1 MEMKNRFQEAIQN
14 VQRQRHLARRSL
26 AMVLVLA
33 MLTAMSVSWRLHQ
46 DGIALAADD
55 TRYYCG
61 KEEHKHTDDC
71 YIEGTEPVCGYE
83 EGEIVEET
91 MDLADDAGDG
101 DSSAADWDEAGS
113 EPESEPATQEEPE
126 VVLHHHTSDC
136 YEEEEVLTCGIESDH
151 VHQDYCYDQET
162 GELLCTEHEH
172 TDDCYTLEEVLVCGQ
187 EEGEPE
193 KTDDGAALYDMDENN
208 AEESDFA
215 GESETVADP
224 EPEKEATKP
233 ETDDEIDTGYTVHH
247 HTDECYGKVLIC
259 GKEEHE
265 HTADCLVNPNAEID
279 AEYDAKTPDR
289 TDADWAED
297 MVLVARSQLGY
308 TESKADVDEDGN
320 GYTMY
325 ADQYYKDKPMVYAD
339 WDSTFVAY
347 CLYHAGVPQDVIPQY
362 ASISALRGEL
372 ARMNSEYYT
381 DDPQDFASILPGD
394 IVMYKNAEGRET
406 IGVVSDAA
414 VDEETDL
421 TTALTVISG
430 DVATGYEPDGE
441 TTIDQVAEV
450 SVALNDV
457 TSFVSVNAAEGYGIS
472 DLMDEDEEAQK
483 VGSNVIDLVDENKE
497 LNKTAFKSFQVAAQ
511 YKSGKTDK
519 DWTNVT
525 NDYVFHEGDS
535 IRVNGTL
542 SLNPDSFK
550 DKDGNTLCDT
560 IVWKSGLTLAKALDD
575 GVLTDPEGKVVGTLK
590 VTENGVA
597 TIHFKDLGAFD
608 LEKPVNFWFTAL
620 ATCSGENLEQKITFP
635 GTGTTVT
642 VKKNTD
648 IHAEKERLTEN
659 IQYEKGN
666 PYLEYRV
673 TVSSENGTEG
683 KVEIKDEIADGKNL
697 YGTYSGFVLKKYTDE
712 TDKTGETITVNPTI
726 TNPASGAPEKAET
739 KFVIDDLD
747 ALKAG
752 QRYELTYRYQLSRDL
767 SKNGKLSGDIG
778 NKVTATDKGNNK
790 QDTDTN
796 SQSFSDRIVKSSN
809 YDSVTRKV
817 TWTITV
823 RNPGKQNLSDYVI
836 TDKITDSAA
845 KIDVSTVK
853 LYGGDK
859 EDACDT
865 VISGGTLKMADGNQ
879 GFTYTFPTINERD
892 EKPYYK
898 IVYQSDAPN
907 GETSIPNTVTIA
919 DKNGGDEDHTTA
931 NGNIQDDGAFFKTTG
946 GNTALQ
952 DAGNGLKKAT
962 WYITALIPREKRFD
976 EVTISDTFQPA
987 KYDNGQTAEHYAL
1000 LGELFDQLNNQD
1012 GQKGAMEVYLDND
1025 NAIYRPQHWGHFND
1039 GITVTYKFQTTS
1051 GEERIESTAV
1061 PTAEQR
1067 ELKVTGFRVTVKSVK
1082 GIRKINIGNSGLGTG
1097 YTTYVDVSNA
1107 PEDVPCTIQNNA
1119 HLDGFKDQP
1128 ATYPYKKEK
1137 APEEKEEIVKQVADD
1152 AGQNYTKD
1160 PSKEY
1165 DYATAQQEGIF
1176 YKISLKPAKGRNEI
1190 TVVDTLPDG
1199 LVYNPD
1205 ATNPS
1210 GYKRSAAQAVFSEK
1224 FPSSGYVQADGT
1236 IDDTLG
1242 SKIYWQ
1248 ADETPVYWWD
1258 DHAGLNG
1265 FDLTAPENFTVTQ
1278 SADGKTLIFTIKNLD
1293 RIPDKVKEKCQTIG
1307 IFYALQLTQDTD
1319 WANKLESSKVYQNT
1333 ANWTGVGETSAKIT
1347 VKCNDTHLDKK
1358 VEQSSNGRLT
1368 YTVDINPNGLTL
1380 NPKSTVI
1387 TLYDTFTVN
1396 KRGTATLDRSS
1407 IKLYDYTEERD
1418 TDDYTLTT
1426 DEKKEDSEVTH
1437 YNMTLTVRD
1446 GKHYKFIYTYIVD
1459 RSQVNSTENVT
1470 AENKARVTAVWQE
1483 ASKETIKSSAG
1494 GGSVGSKDGKL
1505 TLYKVDKNSENKVLQ
1520 GAEFKL
1526 TAYNNQNSSWDT
1538 AQTVTATTDENG
1550 EITFVPKAETNTAS
1564 KVYVSVD
1571 TLYKLVETRAPNGY
1585 VLDAKPLYF
1594 IWMKDDASVQK
1605 KQEEAYKTATGKTK
1619 ETDDVD
1625 ADVTSYKDVT
1635 YFQTSHSYER
1645 KFTNAPKQL
1654 EFEKVWADE
1663 NGKIMSSPPDGVTKI
1678 QLNVYKYTEP
1688 VFDKSTAEVQT
1699 VTLNTG
1705 NDWREKL
1712 LLTDSDKNTRY
1723 YVEEVDV
1730 PAGYQV
1736 TYTNN
1741 AKEQTQLGY
1750 ADGDKVTVTNQK
1762 RPTKLTV
1769 YKNWCDQNGTPTS
1782 NSTVPGISVTLHGK
1796 PKAGVVGQETT
1807 QTATLTAAGSWK
1819 HVFENL
1825 NPDYLYTVEESPIPG
1840 FTVSYSYPEGSSK
1853 ITGVAPGGTV
1863 TITNTKASTYELPS
1877 TGSPGGTVP
1886 YTAGGAAIALA
1897 AVLCGYNSRRKRKR
1911 GKSDSCSSDPG
1922 NKPNVG
1928 K

>member
-1 MEMKNRFQEAIQN
+1 MGMKNRFQEAVQN

-33 MLTAMSVSWRLHQ
+33 MLTSMSVSWRLHQ
-46 DGIALAADD
+46 DGIALTADD
-55 TRYYCG
+55 ARYYCG

-83 EGEIVEET
+83 EGEIVEEA
-91 MDLADDAGDG
+91 MDLADDAGDA
-101 DSSAADWDEAGS
+101 DSSVADWDEAGS

-126 VVLHHHTSDC
+126 PEVVLHHHTSDC
-136 YEEEEVLTCGIESDH
+136 YEEKEALTCGIESDH

-193 KTDDGAALYDMDENN
+193 ETDDGIALYDMDENN
-208 AEESDFA
+208 AEESDSA
-215 GESETVADP
+215 EEPETVADP
-224 EPEKEATKP
+224 EPEKEATKLEP
-233 ETDDEIDTGYTVHH
+233 DDKIDTGYTVHH
-247 HTDECYGKVLIC
+247 HTAECYGKVLIC

-289 TDADWAED
+289 TSMDWAED
-297 MVLVARSQLGY
+297 MVLVAQSQLGY

-381 DDPQDFASILPGD
+381 DDSQDFASILPGD

-430 DVATGYEPDGE
+430 DVATGYESDGE

-450 SVALNDV
+450 SVALSDV

-472 DLMDEDEEAQK
+472 DLMGEDEEAKK
-483 VGSNVIDLVDENKE
+483 VDSHVIDLVDENNE
-497 LNKTAFKSFQVAAQ
+497 LNTTAFNSFKVSAQ
-511 YKSGKTDK
+511 YKYGPKDSDWADVTD
-519 DWTNVT
+519 
-525 NDYVFHEGDS
+525 DYVFREGNS

-542 SLNPDSFK
+542 ELKK
-550 DKDGNTLCDT
+550 DAFVDENGKTLCDT
-560 IVWKSGLTLAKALDD
+560 IVWNSGLKLAKELDD
-575 GVLTDPEGKVVGTLK
+575 GVLTDPYENPVGTLK
-590 VTENGVA
+590 VTKDGVA
-597 TIHFKDLGAFD
+597 TIYFKDLNAFN
-608 LEKPVNFWFTAL
+608 LEKPVKFWFTAQ
-620 ATCSGENLEQKITFP
+620 ATCSGENLEQTITFP

-648 IHAEKERLTEN
+648 IHAKKELLTED
-659 IQYEKGN
+659 IQYDEKGN

-683 KVEIKDEIADGKNL
+683 TVKIEDQIADWKNL
-697 YGTYSGFVLKKYTDE
+697 YGTYDSDSFVLKKYSSE
-712 TDKTGETITVNPTI
+712 TDKTGETITVNPAI
-726 TNPASGAPEKAET
+726 TNSAKGAPTRAET
-739 KFVIDDLD
+739 NFVIDGLD

-752 QRYELTYRYQLSRDL
+752 ERYVLTYRYQLSRDL
-767 SKNGKLSGDIG
+767 SVNGKLSGSIG

-790 QDTDTN
+790 QDTHEN
-796 SQSFSDRIVKSSN
+796 SQNFSDRIEKSGN
-809 YDSVTRKV
+809 YDFVTRKV

-823 RNPGKQNLSDYVI
+823 RNPGKQNLSKYVV
-836 TDKITDSAA
+836 TDKIENSTA
-845 KIDVSTVK
+845 KIDMNTVK

-859 EDACDT
+859 EDACKT
-865 VISGGTLKMADGNQ
+865 EIPGGTLKMATGNQ
-879 GFTYTFPTINERD
+879 GFTYTFPTINPGE
-892 EKPYYK
+892 EMPYYK
-898 IVYQSDAPN
+898 IVYQSDAPDN
-907 GETSIPNTVTIA
+907 ETSIKNDVTIE
-919 DKNGGDEDHTTA
+919 DKNGGDKDHTTA
-931 NGNIQDDGAFFKTTG
+931 NGTIQDNGALYKSTG

-962 WYITALIPREKRFD
+962 WYITAVIPREKRFN
-976 EVTISDTFQPA
+976 EVTISDTFQPVT
-987 KYDNGQTAEHYAL
+987 YGNGQTAEHYAL
-1000 LGELFDQLNNQD
+1000 LGELFDQLNKP
-1012 GQKGAMEVYLDND
+1012 GLYAAMEVYVDGD
-1025 NAIYRPQHWGHFND
+1025 SSTIYRPVHWNGWN
-1039 GITVTYKFQTTS
+1039 GRK
-1051 GEERIESTAV
+1051 IEINVKYTFH
-1061 PTAEQR
+1061 TAEGKDIVIDSRSAPQADER
-1067 ELKVTGFRVTVKSVK
+1067 EKKVTGFSVTASTDA
-1082 GIRKINIGNSGLGTG
+1082 GIYKINIGNSGSGTG
-1097 YTTYVDVSNA
+1097 YTTYVDVSKV
-1107 PEDVPCTIQNNA
+1107 PEDVSCTIQNNA

-1128 ATYPYKKEK
+1128 ATYPYKKDK

-1152 AGQNYTKD
+1152 ADQNYTKD

-1176 YKISLKPAKGRNEI
+1176 YKISLKPAKGRKEI

-1210 GYKRSAAQAVFSEK
+1210 GYKRSAAQAVFSDQS
-1224 FPSSGYVQADGT
+1224 PSDGRVEYDGT
-1236 IDDTLG
+1236 VKNTTLG

-1258 DHAGLNG
+1258 NLNNQKGLDG
-1265 FDLTAPENFTVTQ
+1265 FDLTDPKNFTVTQ

-1293 RIPDKVKEKCQTIG
+1293 RIPDKVKEKYQTIG
-1307 IFYALQLTQDTD
+1307 IFYALQLTQDPD
-1319 WANKLESSKVYQNT
+1319 WENKLESSKVYQNT
-1333 ANWTGVGETSAKIT
+1333 ASWTGVGGASAKIT
-1347 VKCNDTHLDKK
+1347 VKRGDTHLDKT
-1358 VEQSSNGRLT
+1358 VVQNSNGKLT
-1368 YTVDINPNGLTL
+1368 YTVEINPKGLEL
-1380 NPKSTVI
+1380 NPRSTDI

-1407 IKLYDYTEERD
+1407 IKLFDKTKGQYTD
-1418 TDDYTLTT
+1418 SYTLTT
-1426 DEKKEDSEVTH
+1426 DEKKEGREVTH
-1437 YNMTLTVRD
+1437 YNMTLTVQD
-1446 GKHYKFIYTYIVD
+1446 GRPYTFTYTYLVD
-1459 RSQVNSTENVT
+1459 RSQVNSSEEVT

-1483 ASKETIKSSAG
+1483 ANKQFITSSAG
-1494 GGSVGSKDGKL
+1494 GGSVGAKDGEL

-1520 GAEFKL
+1520 GAEFEL
-1526 TAYNNQNSSWDT
+1526 TAYDQKNGSWNT

-1550 EITFVPKAETNTAS
+1550 EITFVPKAGANETS
-1564 KVYVSVD
+1564 KVYVSVN
-1571 TLYKLVETRAPNGY
+1571 TLYKLVETKAPNGY

-1594 IWMKDDASVQK
+1594 IWMQNDASEQA
-1605 KQEEAYKTATGKTK
+1605 KQEAAYIKATGKAK
-1619 ETDDVD
+1619 ETDAADP
-1625 ADVTSYKDVT
+1625 DVTNYKDVT
-1635 YFQTSHSYER
+1635 YFQTGHSYER

-1654 EFEKVWADE
+1654 ELQKVWADE
-1663 NGKIMSSPPDGVTKI
+1663 DGKIMSSPPDGVTEIK
-1678 QLNVYKYTEP
+1678 LNVYKYTGTA
-1688 VFDKSTAEVQT
+1688 FDKDTATLEQT
-1699 VTLNTG
+1699 VKLNTG

-1712 LLTDSDKNTRY
+1712 LLTDSNETTRY
-1723 YVEEVDV
+1723 YVEEVNV
-1730 PAGYQV
+1730 PDGYKV
-1736 TYTNN
+1736 TYKNRVG
-1741 AKEQTQLGY
+1741 EQTQLDY

-1769 YKNWCDQNGTPTS
+1769 YKNWRDQNGTLTS
-1782 NSTVPGISVTLHGK
+1782 NSTVKEISVTLHGK
-1796 PKAGVVGQETT
+1796 PKEGMTGGETT
-1807 QTATLTAAGSWK
+1807 QTATLTAAKRWK

-1840 FTVSYSYPEGSSK
+1840 FTVSYSYPEGSSD
-1853 ITGVAPGGTV
+1853 VAPGGTV
-1863 TITNTKASTYELPS
+1863 TITNTEASTYELPS

-1911 GKSDSCSSDPG
+1911 GEE
-1922 NKPNVG
+1922 
-1928 K
+1928 

>member
-14 VQRQRHLARRSL
+14 VQRQRHLARRSV

-46 DGIALAADD
+46 DGIALTADD

-71 YIEGTEPVCGYE
+71 YIEGTEPICGYE

-91 MDLADDAGDG
+91 MDSADDAGDG

-113 EPESEPATQEEPE
+113 EPESEPATQEEPEPE

-151 VHQDYCYDQET
+151 VHQDYCRDQET

-193 KTDDGAALYDMDENN
+193 ETDDGAALYDMDENS

-215 GESETVADP
+215 GESETAADP

-233 ETDDEIDTGYTVHH
+233 ETDDEIDRGYTVHH
-247 HTDECYGKVLIC
+247 HTAECYGKVLIC

-265 HTADCLVNPNAEID
+265 HTAACLVNPNAEID
-279 AEYDAKTPDR
+279 AEYDAKTPAR
-289 TDADWAED
+289 TDADWAQD

-339 WDSTFVAY
+339 WDCTFVAY
-347 CLYHAGVPQDVIPQY
+347 CLYHAGVPQDIIPQY

-381 DDPQDFASILPGD
+381 DDPQGFASILPGD

-430 DVATGYEPDGE
+430 DVATGCESDGE

-450 SVALNDV
+450 SVALADV

-472 DLMDEDEEAQK
+472 DLMGEDEEAQK
-483 VGSNVIDLVDENKE
+483 VDSNVIDLVVENNK
-497 LNKTAFKSFQVAAQ
+497 LNTAAFNSFEVAAQ
-511 YKSGKTDK
+511 YKYGPK
-519 DWTNVT
+519 DSDWADIKD
-525 NDYVFHEGDS
+525 DYVFREGDS
-535 IRVNGTL
+535 IRVKGTL
-542 SLNPDSFK
+542 SLKPDSFR
-550 DKDGNTLCDT
+550 KDGKTLCDT
-560 IVWKSGLTLAKALDD
+560 IVWNSGLTLAKELDN
-575 GVLTDPEGKVVGTLK
+575 GVLTDPDGNVVGTLK
-590 VTENGVA
+590 VTERGVA
-597 TIHFKDLGAFD
+597 TIHFEDLEAFD
-608 LEKPVNFWFTAL
+608 LAKPVNFWFTAL
-620 ATCSGENLEQKITFP
+620 ATCSGEDLEQKITFP

-648 IHAEKERLTEN
+648 IHAKKELLTEN
-659 IQYEKGN
+659 IQYDQKGN
-666 PYLEYRV
+666 PYLEYQV
-673 TVSSENGTEG
+673 TVSSENGTAG
-683 KVEIKDEIADGKNL
+683 KVKIEDLIADGKNL
-697 YGTYSGFVLKKYTDE
+697 YGTYSDFALKKYTGE
-712 TDKTGETITVNPTI
+712 TDNAGKSINIEPTI
-726 TNPASGAPEKAET
+726 TKSAGGVPTGAET
-739 KFVIDDLD
+739 KFVIDGLD

-752 QRYELTYRYQLSRDL
+752 ERYVLTYRYQLSRGL
-767 SKNGKLSGDIG
+767 SKNGKLSGSIG
-778 NKVTATDKGNNK
+778 NKVIATDKGN
-790 QDTDTN
+790 DESSPDEN
-796 SQSFSDRIVKSSN
+796 STSFSDRIEKSSN
-809 YDSVTRKV
+809 YDSVRRKV

-823 RNPGKQNLSDYVI
+823 RNPGKQNLSGYVI
-836 TDKITDSAA
+836 KDEIQKSAA
-845 KIDVSTVK
+845 KIDKDTVK

-859 EDACDT
+859 EDACNT
-865 VISGGTLKMADGNQ
+865 EISGGTRAMTTGDQ
-879 GFTYTFPTINERD
+879 GFTYTFPTINKGD

-898 IVYQSDAPN
+898 IVYQSDAPDN
-907 GETSIPNTVTIA
+907 ETSIHNTVTIA
-919 DKNGGDEDHTTA
+919 DKDGGDNDSTEVD
-931 NGNIQDDGAFFKTTG
+931 GNIKESG
-946 GNTALQ
+946 GLLKSKGNHTLQ
-952 DAGNGLKKAT
+952 DAGNGLQKAT
-962 WYITALIPREKRFD
+962 WYITPLIPRAKRFAP
-976 EVTISDTFQPA
+976 VTISDTFQQVT
-987 KYDNGQTAEHYAL
+987 YGDGQTAEHYAL
-1000 LGELFDQLNNQD
+1000 LGELFDQLN
-1012 GQKGAMEVYLDND
+1012 GGMEVFPDSDPNRYYLTDWN
-1025 NAIYRPQHWGHFND
+1025 NQ
-1039 GITVTYKFQTTS
+1039 GITVTYKFQTAS
-1051 GEERIESTAV
+1051 GVENIASTDV
-1061 PTAEQR
+1061 PTEAQR
-1067 ELKVTGFRVTVKSVK
+1067 KLKVTGFSVTVSSKK
-1082 GIRKINIGNSGLGTG
+1082 GIRQINIGNTGKGNG
-1097 YTTYVDVSNA
+1097 YTTYVDVSKV
-1107 PEDVPCTIQNNA
+1107 PENVSCTIQNKA
-1119 HLDGFKDQP
+1119 HLEGYDDKW
-1128 ATYPYKKEK
+1128 AEYPYKKEK

-1199 LVYNPD
+1199 LVYDP
-1205 ATNPS
+1205 TH
-1210 GYKRSAAQAVFSEK
+1210 KRSAAQAVFSNK
-1224 FPSSGYVQADGT
+1224 STSSGYVQADGKVN
-1236 IDDTLG
+1236 DTLG

-1248 ADETPVYWWD
+1248 ADGKPVYWWEPHD
-1258 DHAGLNG
+1258 GLDG

-1278 SADGKTLIFTIKNLD
+1278 SADGKKLIFTIKNLD
-1293 RIPDKVKEKCQTIG
+1293 KIPDTVKVKAEERGYQTIG

-1319 WANKLESSKVYQNT
+1319 WGNKLESSKVYQNT
-1333 ANWTGVGETSAKIT
+1333 ANWTGVGDDSATIT
-1347 VKCNDTHLDKK
+1347 VKRGDTHLEKT
-1358 VEQSSNGRLT
+1358 VVQSGNGKLT
-1368 YTVDINPNGLTL
+1368 YTVEINPKELNL
-1380 NPKSTVI
+1380 NPKSNEI

-1396 KRGTATLDRSS
+1396 KCGTATLDRSS
-1407 IKLYDYTEERD
+1407 IKLYDNTKGQY

-1426 DEKKEDSEVTH
+1426 DEKKGDSEVTH

-1446 GKHYKFIYTYIVD
+1446 GRHYTFTYTYLVD
-1459 RSQVNSTENVT
+1459 RSQVNSTVDVT

-1483 ASKETIKSSAG
+1483 ANKETIKSSAG
-1494 GGSVGSKDGKL
+1494 GGSVGAKDGEL

-1520 GAEFKL
+1520 GAEFAL
-1526 TAYNNQNSSWDT
+1526 TAYDKESGSWNT

-1550 EITFVPKAETNTAS
+1550 EITFVPKTGTNETS
-1564 KVYVSVD
+1564 KVYVSAD
-1571 TLYKLVETRAPNGY
+1571 TLYKLVETKAPNGY

-1605 KQEEAYKTATGKTK
+1605 KQEEAYIKATGKAK
-1619 ETDDVD
+1619 ETDAADPDV
-1625 ADVTSYKDVT
+1625 ANYKSVT
-1635 YFQTSHSYER
+1635 YFQTGHSYER

-1654 EFEKVWADE
+1654 ELQKVWADE
-1663 NGKIMSSPPDGVTKI
+1663 DGKIMSSPPDGVTAI
-1678 QLNVYKYTEP
+1678 QLNVYQYTGTVFNKDTAEP
-1688 VFDKSTAEVQT
+1688 VKT

-1712 LLTDSDKNTRY
+1712 LLKDSNENTRY
-1723 YVEEVDV
+1723 YVEEVNV
-1730 PAGYQV
+1730 PNGYKV
-1736 TYTNN
+1736 TYTNRVG
-1741 AKEQTQLGY
+1741 EQTQLGY

-1782 NSTVPGISVTLHGK
+1782 NSTVTEIRVTLHGK
-1796 PKAGVVGQETT
+1796 PKEGVAGENKTETVK
-1807 QTATLTAAGSWK
+1807 LTAAGSWK
-1819 HVFENL
+1819 YVFENL

-1840 FTVSYSYPEGSSK
+1840 FTVSYSYLEGSGET
-1853 ITGVAPGGTV
+1853 TGVAPGATV
-1863 TITNTKASTYELPS
+1863 TITNTEAPTYELPS

-1911 GKSDSCSSDPG
+1911 GEE
-1922 NKPNVG
+1922 
-1928 K
+1928 

>member
-1 MEMKNRFQEAIQN
+1 MGMKNRFQEAIQN
-14 VQRQRHLARRSL
+14 VQRQRHLARRSV

-71 YIEGTEPVCGYE
+71 YIEGTEPICGYE

-91 MDLADDAGDG
+91 MDSADDAGGG

-126 VVLHHHTSDC
+126 PEVVLHHHTADC

-193 KTDDGAALYDMDENN
+193 KTDDGAALYDMDENS
-208 AEESDFA
+208 AEESDSA

-247 HTDECYGKVLIC
+247 HTAECYGKVLIC

-289 TDADWAED
+289 TSVDWAQD
-297 MVLVARSQLGY
+297 MVLVAQSQLGY

-347 CLYHAGVPQDVIPQY
+347 CLYHAGVPQDIIPQY

-381 DDPQDFASILPGD
+381 DDSQEFASILPGD

-430 DVATGYEPDGE
+430 DVATGYESDGE

-450 SVALNDV
+450 EVALSDV

-472 DLMDEDEEAQK
+472 DLMEEDEEAQK
-483 VGSNVIDLVDENKE
+483 VGSKVIYLVGEDQK
-497 LNKTAFKSFQVAAQ
+497 LNETDFKSFEVAAQ
-511 YKSGKTDK
+511 YKNGPK
-519 DWTNVT
+519 DSDWANVT
-525 NDYVFHEGDS
+525 DNYVFKEGDS

-542 SLNPDSFK
+542 ELKKDAFVDENGNP
-550 DKDGNTLCDT
+550 LCDT
-560 IVWKSGLTLAKALDD
+560 IVWNSGLKLAKELDN
-575 GVLTDPEGKVVGTLK
+575 GVLTDPDGNVVGTLK

-597 TIHFKDLGAFD
+597 TIHFTNLKAFD

-620 ATCSGENLEQKITFP
+620 ATCSGEDLEQEITFP

-648 IHAEKERLTEN
+648 IHAKKELLTKD
-659 IQYEKGN
+659 IQYDQKGN

-673 TVSSENGTEG
+673 TVSSEKGTAGTVKIE
-683 KVEIKDEIADGKNL
+683 DQIADWKNL
-697 YGTYSGFVLKKYTDE
+697 YGTYSDFALKKYSSKTDQ
-712 TDKTGETITVNPTI
+712 TGKSIDVNPTI
-726 TNPASGAPEKAET
+726 TNPASGAPAKADTHFE
-739 KFVIDDLD
+739 INNLD

-752 QRYELTYRYQLSRDL
+752 ERYVLTYRYQLSRTL
-767 SKNGKLSGDIG
+767 SKNGKLSGSIG
-778 NKVTATDKGNNK
+778 NKVTATDNGNNE
-790 QDTDTN
+790 TN
-796 SQSFSDRIVKSSN
+796 SDDAPNNFLDRIEKSSS

-823 RNPGKQNLSDYVI
+823 RNPGKQNLSGYVV
-836 TDKITDSAA
+836 TDEIQNSAA
-845 KIDVSTVK
+845 KIDKNTVK

-859 EDACDT
+859 EDACEAE
-865 VISGGTLKMADGNQ
+865 IPGGTLEMATGDQ
-879 GFTYTFPTINERD
+879 GFTYKFPTINAGD
-892 EKPYYK
+892 VKPYYK

-907 GETSIPNTVTIA
+907 GETSIHNTVTIT
-919 DKNGGDEDHTTA
+919 DKGGGDKDSTEVD
-931 NGNIQDDGAFFKTTG
+931 GNIQESGSFFKG
-946 GNTALQ
+946 KGNHTLQ
-952 DAGNGLKKAT
+952 DVGNGLQKAT
-962 WYITALIPREKRFD
+962 WYITALIPRDKRTT
-976 EVTISDTFQPA
+976 ELTISDTFQQVT
-987 KYDNGQTAEHYAL
+987 YGNGKIAEHYAL
-1000 LGELFDQLNNQD
+1000 LGELFDQLNNKTD
-1012 GQKGAMEVYLDND
+1012 QKGAMEVYLDND
-1025 NAIYRPQHWGHFND
+1025 GATYRPQHWNGVNNYKL
-1039 GITVTYKFQTTS
+1039 ITVTYKFHTAD
-1051 GEERIESTAV
+1051 GDDIEIDSAQDAPAADV
-1061 PTAEQR
+1061 KQK
-1067 ELKVTGFRVTVKSVK
+1067 KVTGFSVTVKSEES
-1082 GIRKINIGNSGLGTG
+1082 IRKVNIGHTNYGDIG
-1097 YTTYVDVSNA
+1097 YTTYVDVSDV
-1107 PEDVPCTIQNNA
+1107 PEDVSCSIKNEASSPIFSNKPSQEYT
-1119 HLDGFKDQP
+1119 
-1128 ATYPYKKEK
+1128 YKKDK

-1160 PSKEY
+1160 PSK

-1176 YKISLKPAKGRNEI
+1176 YKISVKPAKGRNEI

-1199 LVYNPD
+1199 LVYDP
-1205 ATNPS
+1205 TR
-1210 GYKRSAAQAVFSEK
+1210 KFSAAQAVFSERS
-1224 FPSSGYVQADGT
+1224 PSSGKVKYDGT

-1242 SKIYWQ
+1242 SKIYWN
-1248 ADETPVYWWD
+1248 ADGKPVYWWD
-1258 DHAGLNG
+1258 NLNNQKDLDG

-1278 SADGKTLIFTIKNLD
+1278 SADGKTLTFTIRNLD
-1293 RIPDKVKEKCQTIG
+1293 QIPNTVKEKYQTIG
-1307 IFYALQLTQDTD
+1307 IFYALQLTQDAH
-1319 WANKLESSKVYQNT
+1319 WANQLESSKVYQNT
-1333 ANWTGVGETSAKIT
+1333 ASWTGVGGASAKIT
-1347 VKCNDTHLDKK
+1347 VKRGDTHLDKTVVQNSNGKLTYK
-1358 VEQSSNGRLT
+1358 VE
-1368 YTVDINPNGLTL
+1368 INPDGLNL
-1380 NPKSTVI
+1380 NPQSTEI

-1407 IKLYDYTEERD
+1407 IKLYDHKENQD
-1418 TDDYTLTT
+1418 TKDYTLTT
-1426 DEKKEDSEVTH
+1426 GEEKGDSEVTH

-1446 GKHYKFIYTYIVD
+1446 GRHYTFTYTYLVD
-1459 RSQVNSTENVT
+1459 RSQVNSNVDVT
-1470 AENKARVTAVWQE
+1470 AENKARITAVWQE
-1483 ASKETIKSSAG
+1483 ADKETIKSSAG
-1494 GGSVGSKDGKL
+1494 GGSVGAKDGEL

-1520 GAEFKL
+1520 GAVFEL
-1526 TAYNNQNSSWDT
+1526 TAYDKESGSWNT
-1538 AQTVTATTDENG
+1538 AQVTASTDQNG
-1550 EITFVPKAETNTAS
+1550 EITFVPKEGTNDTS

-1571 TLYKLVETRAPNGY
+1571 TLYKLVETKAPNGY

-1594 IWMKDDASVQK
+1594 IWMQNDASEQAKQK
-1605 KQEEAYKTATGKTK
+1605 EAYKTATGKGK
-1619 ETDDVD
+1619 ETDAVG
-1625 ADVTSYKDVT
+1625 ADVTNYKDVT
-1635 YFQTSHSYER
+1635 YFQTGRSYER
-1645 KFTNAPKQL
+1645 KFTNAPMQL

-1663 NGKIMSSPPDGVTKI
+1663 DGKITSPPDGVTAI
-1678 QLNVYKYTEP
+1678 QLKVYKYTGTA
-1688 VFDKSTAEVQT
+1688 FDKDTAEFVKA
-1699 VTLNTG
+1699 VKLNTD
-1705 NDWREKL
+1705 NQWREKL
-1712 LLTDSDKNTRY
+1712 HLTDSDENTRY
-1723 YVEEVDV
+1723 YVEEVNV
-1730 PAGYQV
+1730 PDGYKV
-1736 TYTNN
+1736 TYKNRVG
-1741 AKEQTQLGY
+1741 EQTQLGY

-1769 YKNWCDQNGTPTS
+1769 YKNWRDQNGTLTS
-1782 NSTVPGISVTLHGK
+1782 STVKEISVTLHGK
-1796 PKAGVVGQETT
+1796 PKQGMAGKETT
-1807 QTATLTAAGSWK
+1807 QTATLTAAVSWK

-1840 FTVSYSYPEGSSK
+1840 FTVSYSYPEGSSD
-1853 ITGVAPGGTV
+1853 VAPGGTV
-1863 TITNTKASTYELPS
+1863 TITNTEASTYELPS

-1911 GKSDSCSSDPG
+1911 GEE
-1922 NKPNVG
+1922 
-1928 K
+1928 

>member
-14 VQRQRHLARRSL
+14 VQRQRHLARRSV

-71 YIEGTEPVCGYE
+71 YIEGTEPICGYE

-126 VVLHHHTSDC
+126 PEVVLHHHTSDC
-136 YEEEEVLTCGIESDH
+136 YEEKEVLTCGIESDH

-193 KTDDGAALYDMDENN
+193 KTDDGAALYDRNENS

-233 ETDDEIDTGYTVHH
+233 ETDAEIDRGYTVHH
-247 HTDECYGKVLIC
+247 HTAECYGKVLIC

-265 HTADCLVNPNAEID
+265 HTAACLVNPNAEID

-289 TDADWAED
+289 TSVDWAQD

-347 CLYHAGVPQDVIPQY
+347 CLYHAGVPQDIIPQY

-381 DDPQDFASILPGD
+381 DDPQGFASILPGD

-430 DVATGYEPDGE
+430 DVATGYESDGE

-472 DLMDEDEEAQK
+472 DLMDGDEEAKK
-483 VGSNVIDLVDENKE
+483 VDSNVIDLVVGNNE
-497 LNKTAFKSFQVAAQ
+497 LNTTAFNSFEVVAQ
-511 YKSGKTDK
+511 YKYGPK
-519 DWTNVT
+519 DNDWANVT
-525 NDYVFHEGDS
+525 DDYVFKEGDS
-535 IRVNGTL
+535 IRVKGTL
-542 SLNPDSFK
+542 SLKPDSFI

-560 IVWKSGLTLAKALDD
+560 IVWNSGLKLAKELDD
-575 GVLTDPEGKVVGTLK
+575 GVLTDPDGKAVGTLK

-597 TIHFKDLGAFD
+597 TIHFDDLSKFELA
-608 LEKPVNFWFTAL
+608 KPVEFWFAAL

-648 IHAEKERLTEN
+648 IHAKKELLTKN

-666 PYLEYRV
+666 PYLEYKV
-673 TVSSENGTEG
+673 IVSSEKGTEG
-683 KVEIKDEIADGKNL
+683 PVKIEDQIAGGKNL
-697 YGTYSGFVLKKYTDE
+697 YGKYSNFALKKYSGE
-712 TDKTGETITVNPTI
+712 TDNAGKSINVEPTI
-726 TNPASGAPEKAET
+726 TNPASSAPTGAET
-739 KFVIDDLD
+739 NFVIDGLD

-752 QRYELTYRYQLSRDL
+752 ERYVLTYRYQLSRDL
-767 SKNGKLSGDIG
+767 SKNGKLSGSIG
-778 NKVTATDKGNNK
+778 NNVTATDTGNGTTSSDPTSN
-790 QDTDTN
+790 N
-796 SQSFSDRIVKSSN
+796 FLDRIEKSSN

-823 RNPGKQNLSDYVI
+823 RNPGKQNLSKYVV
-836 TDKITDSAA
+836 TDAIQDSAA
-845 KIDVSTVK
+845 KIDKNTVK
-853 LYGGDK
+853 LYGGNK
-859 EDACDT
+859 EDACET
-865 VISGGTLKMADGNQ
+865 EIPGGTLEMTNGNQ
-879 GFTYTFPTINERD
+879 GFTYTFPTIKERD

-907 GETSIPNTVTIA
+907 GETSIHNTVTIA
-919 DKNGGDEDHTTA
+919 DQNGGDKDSTTA
-931 NGNIQDDGAFFKTTG
+931 NGNIQESGGLIKTTG
-946 GNTALQ
+946 GNTALK
-952 DAGNGLKKAT
+952 DAGNGIQKAT

-976 EVTISDTFQPA
+976 EVTISDTFQPVT
-987 KYDNGQTAEHYAL
+987 YGNGQTAEHYAL
-1000 LGELFDQLNNQD
+1000 LGELFDQLNNKT
-1012 GQKGAMEVYLDND
+1012 GQQGAMEVYLDND
-1025 NAIYRPQHWGHFND
+1025 DRTFRPQHWGKFND
-1039 GITVTYKFQTTS
+1039 GITVTYKFQTAS

-1067 ELKVTGFRVTVKSVK
+1067 KLKVTGFRVTVKSDK
-1082 GIRKINIGNSGLGTG
+1082 GIRKINIGNTGLGTG
-1097 YTTYVDVSNA
+1097 YTTYVDVNNV
-1107 PEDVPCTIQNNA
+1107 PEDVPCTIKNIA
-1119 HLDGFKDQP
+1119 HLDGFDDKP
-1128 ATYPYKKEK
+1128 AEYPYKKDK
-1137 APEEKEEIVKQVADD
+1137 APVETEEIVKQVAYDD
-1152 AGQNYTKD
+1152 GQSYTKD

-1165 DYATAQQEGIF
+1165 DYATAQQKGIF

-1199 LVYNPD
+1199 LVYDPN
-1205 ATNPS
+1205 ATSPS
-1210 GYKRSAAQAVFSEK
+1210 NYKRSAAQAVFSEK
-1224 FPSSGYVQADGT
+1224 SPSSGIVQADGT
-1236 IDDTLG
+1236 VNHVLG
-1242 SKIYWQ
+1242 SKIYWK
-1248 ADETPVYWWD
+1248 ADGEPVYWWENHD
-1258 DHAGLNG
+1258 GLDG
-1265 FDLTAPENFTVTQ
+1265 FDLTDPKNFTVTQ

-1293 RIPDKVKEKCQTIG
+1293 QIPDKVKESYQTIG

-1319 WANKLESSKVYQNT
+1319 WANQLESSKVYQNT
-1333 ANWTGVGETSAKIT
+1333 ASWTGVGDASAKIT
-1347 VKCNDTHLDKK
+1347 VKRGDTHLEKK
-1358 VEQSSNGRLT
+1358 VVQNSNGKLT
-1368 YTVDINPNGLTL
+1368 YTVEINPEGLNL
-1380 NPKSTVI
+1380 NPQSNEI

-1407 IKLYDYTEERD
+1407 IKLYDHTVNQN

-1426 DEKKEDSEVTH
+1426 GEEKENSEVTH

-1446 GKHYKFIYTYIVD
+1446 GRHYTFTYTYIVD
-1459 RSQVNSTENVT
+1459 RSQVDSNVDVT
-1470 AENKARVTAVWQE
+1470 AQNKARVTAVWQE
-1483 ASKETIKSSAG
+1483 ADKETIKSSAG
-1494 GGSVGSKDGKL
+1494 GGSVGAKDGEL
-1505 TLYKVDKNSENKVLQ
+1505 TLYKVDKNSENKVLS
-1520 GAEFKL
+1520 GAEFEL
-1526 TAYNNQNSSWDT
+1526 TAYDQKSSSWNT
-1538 AQTVTATTDENG
+1538 AQKVSTDENG
-1550 EITFVPKAETNTAS
+1550 EITFVPITGTNTAS
-1564 KVYVSVD
+1564 KVYVSAD
-1571 TLYKLVETRAPNGY
+1571 TLYKLVETKAPNGY

-1594 IWMKDDASVQK
+1594 IWMQNDASVQAE
-1605 KQEEAYKTATGKTK
+1605 QEEAYKTATGKAK
-1619 ETDDVD
+1619 ETDAVG

-1635 YFQTSHSYER
+1635 YFQTGHSYER
-1645 KFTNAPKQL
+1645 KFTNAPMQL

-1663 NGKIMSSPPDGVTKI
+1663 NGKIISPPDGVTAI
-1678 QLNVYKYTEP
+1678 QLNVYQYTEAE
-1688 VFDKSTAEVQT
+1688 FNKNTAEFVKT

-1712 LLTDSDKNTRY
+1712 LLKDSNENTRY
-1723 YVEEVDV
+1723 YVEEVNV
-1730 PAGYQV
+1730 PNGYKV
-1736 TYTNN
+1736 TYTNR
-1741 AKEQTQLGY
+1741 AGEQTQLGY

-1769 YKNWCDQNGTPTS
+1769 YKNWCDQNGTQTS
-1782 NSTVPGISVTLHGK
+1782 NSTVKEISVTLHGK
-1796 PKAGVVGQETT
+1796 PKKGVAGENTT
-1807 QTATLTAAGSWK
+1807 ETATLMAADSWK
-1819 HVFENL
+1819 HVFEGL
-1825 NPDYLYTVEESPIPG
+1825 DPDYLYTVEESPIPG
-1840 FTVSYSYPEGSSK
+1840 FTVSYSYPEGSSD
-1853 ITGVAPGGTV
+1853 VAPGGTV
-1863 TITNTKASTYELPS
+1863 TITNTEAPTYELPS

-1911 GKSDSCSSDPG
+1911 GEE
-1922 NKPNVG
+1922 
-1928 K
+1928 

>member
-1 MEMKNRFQEAIQN
+1 MGMKNRFQEAIQN
-14 VQRQRHLARRSL
+14 VQRQRHLARRSV

-71 YIEGTEPVCGYE
+71 YIEGTEPICGYE

-91 MDLADDAGDG
+91 MDSADDAGDG

-126 VVLHHHTSDC
+126 PEVVLHHHTADC
-136 YEEEEVLTCGIESDH
+136 YEEEEELTCGIESDH

-172 TDDCYTLEEVLVCGQ
+172 TDDCYTLEKVLVCGQ

-193 KTDDGAALYDMDENN
+193 KTDDGAALYDMDENS
-208 AEESDFA
+208 AEESDSA
-215 GESETVADP
+215 EEPETAADP
-224 EPEKEATKP
+224 EPEQEATKP

-247 HTDECYGKVLIC
+247 HTAECYGKVLIC

-265 HTADCLVNPNAEID
+265 HTAACLVNPNAEID

-289 TDADWAED
+289 TSVDWAQD

-347 CLYHAGVPQDVIPQY
+347 CLYHAGVPQDIIPQY

-381 DDPQDFASILPGD
+381 DDPQEFASILPGD

-430 DVATGYEPDGE
+430 DVATGCESDGE

-450 SVALNDV
+450 EVALNEV

-472 DLMDEDEEAQK
+472 DLMDEDEEAK
-483 VGSNVIDLVDENKE
+483 NVDSNVIYLVGEDEK
-497 LNKTAFKSFQVAAQ
+497 LNETAFKSFQVTAQ
-511 YKSGKTDK
+511 WKSGPKDT

-525 NDYVFHEGDS
+525 ADYVFKEGDS

-542 SLNPDSFK
+542 ELQKNAFVDEN
-550 DKDGNTLCDT
+550 GNTLCDT

-575 GVLTDPEGKVVGTLK
+575 GVLTDPDGNVVGTLK

-597 TIHFKDLGAFD
+597 TIHFKDLKAFD
-608 LEKPVNFWFTAL
+608 LEKPVKFWFAAL
-620 ATCSGENLEQKITFP
+620 ATCSGENQEQKITFP

-648 IHAEKERLTEN
+648 IHAKKELLTKD
-659 IQYEKGN
+659 IQYDEKGN

-683 KVEIKDEIADGKNL
+683 KVKIEDQIADWKNL
-697 YGTYSGFVLKKYTDE
+697 YGTYSDFALKKYSSE
-712 TDKTGETITVNPTI
+712 TDNAGVSISVEPKI
-726 TNPASGAPEKAET
+726 TNPATGAPKGAET
-739 KFVIDDLD
+739 NFVIDGLD

-752 QRYELTYRYQLSRDL
+752 ERYVLTYRYQLSRTL
-767 SKNGKLSGDIG
+767 SINGKLSGDIG
-778 NKVTATDKGNNK
+778 NKVTATDKKKIDNPS
-790 QDTDTN
+790 TDTSYKN
-796 SQSFSDRIVKSSN
+796 FSDRIVKSGN

-823 RNPGKQNLSDYVI
+823 RNPGKQNLSGYVVKDAI
-836 TDKITDSAA
+836 QNSKA
-845 KIDVSTVK
+845 KIDKDTVK

-859 EDACDT
+859 EDACKT
-865 VISGGTLKMADGNQ
+865 VISGGTLTMATGDQ
-879 GFTYTFPTINERD
+879 GFTYTFPTINAGD
-892 EKPYYK
+892 VMPYYK

-907 GETSIPNTVTIA
+907 GETSIHNTVTIE
-919 DKNGGDEDHTTA
+919 DEKGGDKDSTEVD
-931 NGNIQDDGAFFKTTG
+931 GNIKESG
-946 GNTALQ
+946 GLIKSITALQ
-952 DAGNGLKKAT
+952 DAGNGLQKAT

-976 EVTISDTFQPA
+976 TVTISDTFQPA
-987 KYDNGQTAEHYAL
+987 TYGNGQTAEHYAL

-1012 GQKGAMEVYLDND
+1012 GQKGAMEVYLDNND
-1025 NAIYRPQHWGHFND
+1025 AIYRPQHWGKLND
-1039 GITVTYKFQTTS
+1039 GITVTYKFQTAS
-1051 GEERIESTAV
+1051 GVESIESTAV

-1067 ELKVTGFRVTVKSVK
+1067 ELKVTGFSVTVSSKK
-1082 GIRKINIGNSGLGTG
+1082 GIRKINIGNTGSGTG
-1097 YTTYVDVSNA
+1097 YTTYVDVSKV
-1107 PEDVPCTIQNNA
+1107 PEDVSCSIKNSA
-1119 HLDGFKDQP
+1119 HLDGFADVSKEY
-1128 ATYPYKKEK
+1128 TYKKDK
-1137 APEEKEEIVKQVADD
+1137 APEEKEEIVKQVAYD
-1152 AGQNYTKD
+1152 AGQSYTDD

-1176 YKISLKPAKGRNEI
+1176 YKISLKPAKGRKEI

-1199 LVYNPD
+1199 LVYDPN

-1210 GYKRSAAQAVFSEK
+1210 GYKRSAAQAVFSNK
-1224 FPSSGYVQADGT
+1224 STSNGFVQADGT
-1236 IDDTLG
+1236 VNGALG
-1242 SKIYWQ
+1242 SKIYWN
-1248 ADETPVYWWD
+1248 ADGEPVYWWENHD
-1258 DHAGLNG
+1258 GLAG

-1278 SADGKTLIFTIKNLD
+1278 SADGKKLIFTIKNLD
-1293 RIPDKVKEKCQTIG
+1293 KIPDTVKVKAEERGYQTIG

-1319 WANKLESSKVYQNT
+1319 WENKLESSKVYQNT
-1333 ANWTGVGETSAKIT
+1333 ASWTGVDDASAKIT
-1347 VKCNDTHLDKK
+1347 VKRDDTYLDKK

-1368 YTVDINPNGLTL
+1368 YTVEINPDGLTL
-1380 NPKSTVI
+1380 NPQSTEI

-1396 KRGTATLDRSS
+1396 KHGTAILDRSS
-1407 IKLYDYTEERD
+1407 IKLHDYTINQD

-1426 DEKKEDSEVTH
+1426 DEKKGDSQVTH

-1446 GKHYKFIYTYIVD
+1446 GRHYTFTYTYIVD
-1459 RSQVNSTENVT
+1459 RSQVNSTDDVT
-1470 AENKARVTAVWQE
+1470 AENKARITAVWQE
-1483 ASKETIKSSAG
+1483 ADDKKITSSAG
-1494 GGSVGSKDGKL
+1494 GGSVGSNDGEL

-1526 TAYNNQNSSWDT
+1526 TAYDKKSGSWDT
-1538 AQTVTATTDENG
+1538 AQTVTAYTDEKG
-1550 EITFVPKAETNTAS
+1550 EITFVPATGTNTG

-1571 TLYKLVETRAPNGY
+1571 TLYKLVETQAPNGY
-1585 VLDAKPLYF
+1585 VLDAKPFYF
-1594 IWMKDDASVQK
+1594 IWMQSDASVQK
-1605 KQEEAYKTATGKTK
+1605 EQEEAYKKATGKTK

-1635 YFQTSHSYER
+1635 YFQTRHSYER
-1645 KFTNAPKQL
+1645 KFTNAPMQL

-1663 NGKIMSSPPDGVTKI
+1663 DGKVMSAPDGVKEI
-1678 QLNVYKYTEP
+1678 KLNVYQYTGTA
-1688 VFDKSTAEVQT
+1688 FDKSTATLVQT
-1699 VTLNTG
+1699 VTLNTD
-1705 NDWREKL
+1705 NQWREKL
-1712 LLTDSDKNTRY
+1712 HLTDSDENTRY

-1730 PAGYQV
+1730 PAGYKV
-1736 TYTNN
+1736 TYTNR

-1762 RPTKLTV
+1762 RHTELTV
-1769 YKNWCDQNGTPTS
+1769 YKNWCDQNGTQTS
-1782 NSTVPGISVTLHGK
+1782 NSTVTEISVTLHGK
-1796 PKAGVVGQETT
+1796 PKDGMAGDVTT
-1807 QTATLTAAGSWK
+1807 QTATLTAKGGWK
-1819 HVFENL
+1819 HVFEKL

-1853 ITGVAPGGTV
+1853 TTGTLPGGTV
-1863 TITNTKASTYELPS
+1863 TITNTEAPTYELPS

-1911 GKSDSCSSDPG
+1911 GEE
-1922 NKPNVG
+1922 
-1928 K
+1928 

>member
-14 VQRQRHLARRSL
+14 VQRQRHLARRSV

-71 YIEGTEPVCGYE
+71 YIEGTEPICGYE

-91 MDLADDAGDG
+91 MDSADDAGDG
-101 DSSAADWDEAGS
+101 DSSVADWDEAGS

-126 VVLHHHTSDC
+126 PEVVLHHHTADC

-193 KTDDGAALYDMDENN
+193 KTDDGAALYDMDENS
-208 AEESDFA
+208 AEESDSA
-215 GESETVADP
+215 EEPETVADP
-224 EPEKEATKP
+224 EPEQEATKP

-289 TDADWAED
+289 TSVDWAQD
-297 MVLVARSQLGY
+297 MVLVAQSQLGY

-347 CLYHAGVPQDVIPQY
+347 CLYHAGVPQDIIPQY

-381 DDPQDFASILPGD
+381 DDPQEFASILPGD

-430 DVATGYEPDGE
+430 DVATGCESDGE

-450 SVALNDV
+450 SVALSDV

-472 DLMDEDEEAQK
+472 DLMEEDEEAK
-483 VGSNVIDLVDENKE
+483 NVDSKVIDLVDENKE
-497 LNKTAFKSFQVAAQ
+497 LNKTAFKSFQVTAQ
-511 YKSGKTDK
+511 WKSGPKDT

-525 NDYVFHEGDS
+525 ADYVFKEGDS

-542 SLNPDSFK
+542 SLNPDSFR

-575 GVLTDPEGKVVGTLK
+575 GVLTDPEGNVVGTLK

-597 TIHFKDLGAFD
+597 TIHFDDLGKFD
-608 LEKPVNFWFTAL
+608 LTKPVKFWFTAQ
-620 ATCSGENLEQKITFP
+620 ATCSGEDLKQEITFP
-635 GTGTTVT
+635 GTGTTIM

-648 IHAEKERLTEN
+648 IHAKKELLTKD
-659 IQYEKGN
+659 IQYDKNGN

-683 KVEIKDEIADGKNL
+683 KVKIEDQIADWKKL
-697 YGTYSGFVLKKYTDE
+697 YGTYSNFALKKYSGKAD
-712 TDKTGETITVNPTI
+712 DTGSSISVEPTI
-726 TNPASGAPEKAET
+726 TNPANGAPTKAET

-752 QRYELTYRYQLSRDL
+752 ERYVLTYRYQLSRDL
-767 SKNGKLSGDIG
+767 SKNDGKLSGDIG
-778 NKVTATDKGNNK
+778 NKVTATDKK
-790 QDTDTN
+790 KDDKPSTDTIYQN
-796 SQSFSDRIVKSSN
+796 FSDRIEKSGN
-809 YDSVTRKV
+809 YDFVTRKV

-823 RNPGKQNLSDYVI
+823 RNPGKQNLSGYVVKDAI
-836 TDKITDSAA
+836 QNSKA
-845 KIDVSTVK
+845 KIDKDTVK

-859 EDACDT
+859 EDACKT
-865 VISGGTLKMADGNQ
+865 VISGGTLKMTTGDQ
-879 GFTYTFPTINERD
+879 GFTYTFPTINAGD
-892 EKPYYK
+892 VMPYYK

-907 GETSIPNTVTIA
+907 GETSIHNTVTIA
-919 DKNGGDEDHTTA
+919 DKDGGDKDSTEVD
-931 NGNIQDDGAFFKTTG
+931 GNIQESGSFFKG
-946 GNTALQ
+946 KGNHTLQ
-952 DAGNGLKKAT
+952 DVGNGLQKAT
-962 WYITALIPREKRFD
+962 WYITALIPRDKRTT
-976 EVTISDTFQPA
+976 ELTISDTFQQVT
-987 KYDNGQTAEHYAL
+987 YGNGKIAEHYAL
-1000 LGELFDQLNNQD
+1000 LGELFDQLNNKTD
-1012 GQKGAMEVYLDND
+1012 QKGAMEVYLDND
-1025 NAIYRPQHWGHFND
+1025 GATYRPQHWNGVNNYKL
-1039 GITVTYKFQTTS
+1039 ITVTYKFHTAD
-1051 GEERIESTAV
+1051 GDDIEIDSAQDAPAADV
-1061 PTAEQR
+1061 KQK
-1067 ELKVTGFRVTVKSVK
+1067 KVTGFSVTVKSK
-1082 GIRKINIGNSGLGTG
+1082 ESIRKVNIGHTNYGDIG
-1097 YTTYVDVSNA
+1097 YTTYVDVSNV
-1107 PEDVPCTIQNNA
+1107 PEDVSCSIKNEASSPIFSNKPSQE
-1119 HLDGFKDQP
+1119 
-1128 ATYPYKKEK
+1128 YPYKKEK
-1137 APEEKEEIVKQVADD
+1137 APEEKEEIVKQVACAD
-1152 AGQNYTKD
+1152 GSNYEQE
-1160 PSKEY
+1160 PGAAY
-1165 DYATAQQEGIF
+1165 DYKKASEEGIF
-1176 YKISLKPAKGRNEI
+1176 YKISLKPAKGRKEI

-1199 LVYNPD
+1199 LVYDPN

-1210 GYKRSAAQAVFSEK
+1210 GYKRSAAQAVFSDQSTSNG
-1224 FPSSGYVQADGT
+1224 FVQADGT
-1236 IDDTLG
+1236 VNHVLG
-1242 SKIYWQ
+1242 SKIYWKE
-1248 ADETPVYWWD
+1248 DETPVYWWE
-1258 DHAGLNG
+1258 DHAGLEG
-1265 FDLTAPENFTVTQ
+1265 FDLTDPKNFTVTQ
-1278 SADGKTLIFTIKNLD
+1278 SADGKTLTFTIKNLD
-1293 RIPDKVKEKCQTIG
+1293 QIPNTVKEKYQTIG
-1307 IFYALQLTQDTD
+1307 IFYALQLTQDAD
-1319 WANKLESSKVYQNT
+1319 WKNKLESSKVYQNT
-1333 ANWTGVGETSAKIT
+1333 ANWTDVGEASAKIT
-1347 VKCNDTHLDKK
+1347 VKRGDTYLDKK

-1368 YTVDINPNGLTL
+1368 YTVDINPEGLNL
-1380 NPKSTVI
+1380 NPQSTEI

-1396 KRGTATLDRSS
+1396 KHGTAILDRSS
-1407 IKLYDYTEERD
+1407 IKLHDCTENRD
-1418 TDDYTLTT
+1418 TDDYMLTT
-1426 DEKKEDSEVTH
+1426 DEKKEDSQVTH

-1446 GKHYKFIYTYIVD
+1446 GKHYKFTYTYIVD
-1459 RSQVNSTENVT
+1459 RSQVNSTEEVT
-1470 AENKARVTAVWQE
+1470 AKNKARITAVWQE
-1483 ASKETIKSSAG
+1483 ASDKKITSSAG
-1494 GGSVGSKDGKL
+1494 GGSVGSNDGEL

-1526 TAYNNQNSSWDT
+1526 TAYDKNSGSWDM
-1538 AQTVTATTDENG
+1538 AQTVTAYTDEKG
-1550 EITFVPKAETNTAS
+1550 EITFVPATGTNTG

-1571 TLYKLVETRAPNGY
+1571 TLYKLVETQAPNGY
-1585 VLDAKPLYF
+1585 VLDAKPFYF
-1594 IWMKDDASVQK
+1594 IWMQKDASENANQK
-1605 KQEEAYKTATGKTK
+1605 EAYKTATGKKK
-1619 ETDDVD
+1619 ETDEVD

-1635 YFQTSHSYER
+1635 YFQTRHSYER
-1645 KFTNAPKQL
+1645 KFTNAPMQL

-1663 NGKIMSSPPDGVTKI
+1663 DGKVMSPPDGVKEI
-1678 QLNVYKYTEP
+1678 QLNVYQYTGTA
-1688 VFDKSTAEVQT
+1688 FNKDTAEFVKT
-1699 VTLNTG
+1699 VKLNTG
-1705 NDWREKL
+1705 NLWREKL
-1712 LLTDSDKNTRY
+1712 HLTDSDENTRY
-1723 YVEEVDV
+1723 YVEEVGV
-1730 PAGYQV
+1730 PNGYKV
-1736 TYTNN
+1736 TYTNS
-1741 AKEQTQLGY
+1741 AHEQTQLGY

-1782 NSTVPGISVTLHGK
+1782 STVEQISVTLHGK
-1796 PKAGVVGQETT
+1796 PKEGVTGETT
-1807 QTATLTAAGSWK
+1807 TKTVTLTAADRWK
-1819 HVFENL
+1819 HVFKNL

-1840 FTVSYSYPEGSSK
+1840 FTVSYSYPEGSSET
-1853 ITGVAPGGTV
+1853 TGVAPGGTV
-1863 TITNTKASTYELPS
+1863 TITNTEAPTYELPS

-1911 GKSDSCSSDPG
+1911 GEE
-1922 NKPNVG
+1922 
-1928 K
+1928 

>member
-14 VQRQRHLARRSL
+14 VQRQRHLARRTV

-71 YIEGTEPVCGYE
+71 YIEGTEPICGYE

-91 MDLADDAGDG
+91 MDSADDAGDG

-126 VVLHHHTSDC
+126 PEVVLHHHTADC
-136 YEEEEVLTCGIESDH
+136 YEEQEVLTCGIESDH

-193 KTDDGAALYDMDENN
+193 EMDDGAALYDRDENS
-208 AEESDFA
+208 AEESNFA
-215 GESETVADP
+215 EEPETVADP

-233 ETDDEIDTGYTVHH
+233 ETNDEIDTGYTVHH
-247 HTDECYGKVLIC
+247 HTAECYGKVLIC

-265 HTADCLVNPNAEID
+265 HTAACLVNPNAEID
-279 AEYDAKTPDR
+279 AEYDAKTPAR
-289 TDADWAED
+289 TDADWAQD
-297 MVLVARSQLGY
+297 MVLVAKSQLGY

-339 WDSTFVAY
+339 WDCTFVAY
-347 CLYHAGVPQDVIPQY
+347 CLYHAGVPQDIIPQY

-381 DDPQDFASILPGD
+381 DDPQEFASILPGD

-430 DVATGYEPDGE
+430 DVATGCESDGE

-450 SVALNDV
+450 SVELSDV
-457 TSFVSVNAAEGYGIS
+457 TSVVSVNAAEGYGIS
-472 DLMDEDEEAQK
+472 DLMEEDEEAK
-483 VGSNVIDLVDENKE
+483 NVGSNVIDLVDGNKK
-497 LNKTAFKSFQVAAQ
+497 LNETAFNSFEVVAQ
-511 YKSGKTDK
+511 YKYGPK
-519 DWTNVT
+519 DNDWANVT
-525 NDYVFHEGDS
+525 DDYVFKEGDS

-542 SLNPDSFK
+542 SLKPDSFI
-550 DKDGNTLCDT
+550 DKDGKTLCDT
-560 IVWKSGLTLAKALDD
+560 IVWNSGLTLAKELDN
-575 GVLTDPEGKVVGTLK
+575 GVLTDPDGNVVGTLK
-590 VTENGVA
+590 VRVDGVA
-597 TIHFKDLGAFD
+597 TIHFNDLEAFD
-608 LEKPVNFWFTAL
+608 LTKPVNFWFTAL
-620 ATCSGENLEQKITFP
+620 ATCSGEDLKQEITFP

-648 IHAEKERLTEN
+648 IHAKKELLTKN

-683 KVEIKDEIADGKNL
+683 KVKIEDQIAEWKNL
-697 YGTYSGFVLKKYTDE
+697 YGTYSDFALKKYSSE
-712 TDKTGETITVNPTI
+712 TDKTGTSISVQPTI
-726 TNPASGAPEKAET
+726 TNSASGAPTGAQTRFE
-739 KFVIDDLD
+739 IDNLD

-752 QRYELTYRYQLSRDL
+752 ERYELTYRYQLSRDL
-767 SKNGKLSGDIG
+767 CTDKKLSGSIG
-778 NKVTATDKGNNK
+778 NKVIATDKGNEK
-790 QDTDTN
+790 FSPSEN
-796 SQSFSDRIVKSSN
+796 STSFSDRIEKSSN
-809 YDSVTRKV
+809 YDSVRRKV

-823 RNPGKQNLSDYVI
+823 RNPGKQNLSGYVI
-836 TDKITDSAA
+836 KDEIQKSAA
-845 KIDVSTVK
+845 KIDKDTVK

-859 EDACDT
+859 EDACNT
-865 VISGGTLKMADGNQ
+865 EISGGTRAMTTGDQ
-879 GFTYTFPTINERD
+879 GFTYTFPTINAGE
-892 EKPYYK
+892 EKSYYK

-919 DKNGGDEDHTTA
+919 DKDGKDKDSTTV
-931 NGNIQDDGAFFKTTG
+931 NGNIQESGGLSKTTG
-946 GNTALQ
+946 GNTALK
-952 DAGNGLKKAT
+952 DAGNGRQKAT

-987 KYDNGQTAEHYAL
+987 TYGNGQTAEHYAL
-1000 LGELFDQLNNQD
+1000 LGELFDQLNNKTD
-1012 GQKGAMEVYLDND
+1012 RNGAMEVYLDND
-1025 NAIYRPQHWGHFND
+1025 NAIYRPQHWGKFND
-1039 GITVTYKFQTTS
+1039 GITVTYTFQTAS
-1051 GEERIESTAV
+1051 GEKSIESTAV
-1061 PTAEQR
+1061 PTEEQR
-1067 ELKVTGFRVTVKSVK
+1067 TLKVTGFSVTVNSVK

-1107 PEDVPCTIQNNA
+1107 PEDVPCTIKNKA
-1119 HLDGFKDQP
+1119 HLDGFGDKS
-1128 ATYPYKKEK
+1128 AEYPYKKDK
-1137 APEEKEEIVKQVADD
+1137 APEEKEEIVKQVACD
-1152 AGQNYTKD
+1152 AGQNYTKN

-1199 LVYNPD
+1199 LVYDP
-1205 ATNPS
+1205 THK
-1210 GYKRSAAQAVFSEK
+1210 YSAAQAVFSEK
-1224 FPSSGYVQADGT
+1224 SPSSGKVKYDGT

-1242 SKIYWQ
+1242 SKIYWWE
-1248 ADETPVYWWD
+1248 DGTPVYSWENHD
-1258 DHAGLNG
+1258 GLKG

-1278 SADGKTLIFTIKNLD
+1278 SADGKTLTFTIKNLD
-1293 RIPDKVKEKCQTIG
+1293 QIPDKVKEKYQTIG

-1319 WANKLESSKVYQNT
+1319 WENQLESSKVYQNT
-1333 ANWTGVGETSAKIT
+1333 ASWTGVGDASAKIT
-1347 VKCNDTHLDKK
+1347 VKRGDTHLEKT
-1358 VEQSSNGRLT
+1358 VVQSGNGKLT
-1368 YTVDINPNGLTL
+1368 YTVEINPDGLEL
-1380 NPKSTVI
+1380 NPQSTEI
-1387 TLYDTFTVN
+1387 TLYDMFTVN

-1407 IKLYDYTEERD
+1407 IKLYDHTEERD
-1418 TDDYTLTT
+1418 TEDYTLTT
-1426 DEKKEDSEVTH
+1426 DEEKDGSEVTH

-1446 GKHYKFIYTYIVD
+1446 GRHYTFTYTYIVD
-1459 RSQVNSTENVT
+1459 RSQVDSKVDVT
-1470 AENKARVTAVWQE
+1470 AENKARITAVWQE
-1483 ASKETIKSSAG
+1483 ANKETIKSSAG
-1494 GGSVGSKDGKL
+1494 GGSVGAKDGEL
-1505 TLYKVDKNSENKVLQ
+1505 TLYKVDKNSENKVLS
-1520 GAEFKL
+1520 GAEFALMAYDKESGSWN
-1526 TAYNNQNSSWDT
+1526 TAK
-1538 AQTVTATTDENG
+1538 TVTATTDQNG
-1550 EITFVPKAETNTAS
+1550 EITFVPKAGANETS
-1564 KVYVSVD
+1564 KVYVSAD
-1571 TLYKLVETRAPNGY
+1571 TLYKLVETKAPNGY
-1585 VLDAKPLYF
+1585 VLDAKPFYF

-1605 KQEEAYKTATGKTK
+1605 KQEEAYIKATGKAK
-1619 ETDDVD
+1619 ETDAVD
-1625 ADVTSYKDVT
+1625 ADVANYKSVT
-1635 YFQTSHSYER
+1635 YFQTGRSYER

-1663 NGKIMSSPPDGVTKI
+1663 NGKIMSPPDGVKEI
-1678 QLNVYKYTEP
+1678 KLNVYKYDTET
-1688 VFDKSTAEVQT
+1688 VFNKDTATLVQT
-1699 VTLNTG
+1699 VKLNTD
-1705 NDWREKL
+1705 NQWREKL
-1712 LLTDSDKNTRY
+1712 HLTDSNENTRY

-1730 PAGYQV
+1730 PNGYKV
-1736 TYTNN
+1736 TYTNR
-1741 AKEQTQLGY
+1741 AGEQTQLGY

-1782 NSTVPGISVTLHGK
+1782 NSTVKEIRVTLHGK
-1796 PKAGVVGQETT
+1796 PKEGVAGENTTETV
-1807 QTATLTAAGSWK
+1807 TLTAAGSWK
-1819 HVFENL
+1819 YVFENL
-1825 NPDYLYTVEESPIPG
+1825 DPDYLYTVEESPIPG
-1840 FTVSYSYPEGSSK
+1840 FTVSYSYPEGSGET
-1853 ITGVAPGGTV
+1853 TGVAPGGTV
-1863 TITNTKASTYELPS
+1863 TITNTKAPTYELPS

-1911 GKSDSCSSDPG
+1911 GEE
-1922 NKPNVG
+1922 
-1928 K
+1928 

>member
-1 MEMKNRFQEAIQN
+1 MGMKNRFQEAVQN
-14 VQRQRHLARRSL
+14 VQRQRHLARRSV

-71 YIEGTEPVCGYE
+71 YIEGTEPICGYE

-91 MDLADDAGDG
+91 MDSADDAGDG

-126 VVLHHHTSDC
+126 PEVVLHHHTADC
-136 YEEEEVLTCGIESDH
+136 YEEEEELTCGIESDH

-193 KTDDGAALYDMDENN
+193 KTDDGAALYDTDENS
-208 AEESDFA
+208 AEESDSA
-215 GESETVADP
+215 EEPETVADP
-224 EPEKEATKP
+224 EPEQEATKP

-265 HTADCLVNPNAEID
+265 HTAACLVNPNAEID
-279 AEYDAKTPDR
+279 AEYDAKAPDR
-289 TDADWAED
+289 TSMDWAQD

-347 CLYHAGVPQDVIPQY
+347 CLYHAGVPQDIIPQY

-381 DDPQDFASILPGD
+381 DDPQEFASILPGD

-450 SVALNDV
+450 SVALSEV

-472 DLMDEDEEAQK
+472 DLMEEDEEAKK
-483 VGSNVIDLVDENKE
+483 VDSNVIDLVDENKA
-497 LNKTAFKSFQVAAQ
+497 LNTAAFNSFDVVAQWKYGPKDNDWADVKDDHVFK
-511 YKSGKTDK
+511 
-519 DWTNVT
+519 
-525 NDYVFHEGDS
+525 EGDS

-542 SLNPDSFK
+542 SLKPDSFR
-550 DKDGNTLCDT
+550 KDGKTLCDT
-560 IVWKSGLTLAKALDD
+560 IVWNSGLKLAKELDD
-575 GVLTDPEGKVVGTLK
+575 GVLTDPYENPVGTLK
-590 VTENGVA
+590 VTKDGVA
-597 TIHFKDLGAFD
+597 TIYFNDLSKFD
-608 LEKPVNFWFTAL
+608 LTKPVKFWFAAL

-648 IHAEKERLTEN
+648 IHAKKELLTKN
-659 IQYEKGN
+659 IQYDEKGN

-673 TVSSENGTEG
+673 TVSSEKGTEG
-683 KVEIKDEIADGKNL
+683 TVKIEDQIADWKNL
-697 YGTYSGFVLKKYTDE
+697 YGTYSDFALKKYSNGE
-712 TDKTGETITVNPTI
+712 DKTGVSIPVKPTI
-726 TNPASGAPEKAET
+726 TNPASSAPTGAET
-739 KFVIDDLD
+739 NFVIDGLD

-767 SKNGKLSGDIG
+767 SKNGKLSGSIG
-778 NKVTATDKGNNK
+778 NNVTATDTGNGTTSSDPTSN
-790 QDTDTN
+790 N
-796 SQSFSDRIVKSSN
+796 FSDRIEKSSN
-809 YDSVTRKV
+809 YDSVRRKV

-845 KIDVSTVK
+845 KIDLSTVK

-859 EDACDT
+859 EDACNKE
-865 VISGGTLKMADGNQ
+865 ILGGTPTMATGNQ
-879 GFTYTFPTINERD
+879 GFTYTFPTINAGE
-892 EKPYYK
+892 EKSYYK
-898 IVYQSDAPN
+898 IVYQSDAPDN
-907 GETSIPNTVTIA
+907 ETSIHNTVTIA
-919 DKNGGDEDHTTA
+919 DKDGGDNDSTEVD
-931 NGNIQDDGAFFKTTG
+931 GNIKESG
-946 GNTALQ
+946 GLIKSKGNHTLQ
-952 DAGNGLKKAT
+952 DAGNGLQKAT
-962 WYITALIPREKRFD
+962 WYITPLIPRAKRFAP
-976 EVTISDTFQPA
+976 VTISDTFQQVT
-987 KYDNGQTAEHYAL
+987 YGDGQTAEHYAL
-1000 LGELFDQLNNQD
+1000 LGELFDQLN
-1012 GQKGAMEVYLDND
+1012 GGMEVFPDSDPNRYYLTDWN
-1025 NAIYRPQHWGHFND
+1025 NQ
-1039 GITVTYKFQTTS
+1039 GITVTYKFQTAS
-1051 GEERIESTAV
+1051 GVENIASTDV
-1061 PTAEQR
+1061 PTEAQR
-1067 ELKVTGFRVTVKSVK
+1067 KLKVTGFSVTVSSKK
-1082 GIRKINIGNSGLGTG
+1082 GIRQINIGNTGKGNG
-1097 YTTYVDVSNA
+1097 YTTYVDVSKV
-1107 PEDVPCTIQNNA
+1107 PENVSCTIQNKA
-1119 HLDGFKDQP
+1119 HLEGYDDKW
-1128 ATYPYKKEK
+1128 AEYPYKKEK
-1137 APEEKEEIVKQVADD
+1137 APEEKEEIVKQVACAD
-1152 AGQNYTKD
+1152 GSNYEQE
-1160 PSKEY
+1160 PGAAY
-1165 DYATAQQEGIF
+1165 DYKKASEEGIF
-1176 YKISLKPAKGRNEI
+1176 YKISLKPAKGRKEI

-1199 LVYNPD
+1199 LVYDPN
-1205 ATNPS
+1205 ATSPS
-1210 GYKRSAAQAVFSEK
+1210 NYKRSAAQAVFSDQS
-1224 FPSSGYVQADGT
+1224 PSSGIVQADGT
-1236 IDDTLG
+1236 VNHVLG
-1242 SKIYWQ
+1242 SKIYWKE
-1248 ADETPVYWWD
+1248 DETPVYWWE
-1258 DHAGLNG
+1258 DHAGLEG

-1278 SADGKTLIFTIKNLD
+1278 SADGKTLTFTIKNLD
-1293 RIPDKVKEKCQTIG
+1293 RIPDKVKESYKTIG
-1307 IFYALQLTQDTD
+1307 IFYALQLTQDAH
-1319 WANKLESSKVYQNT
+1319 WENQLESSKVYQNT
-1333 ANWTGVGETSAKIT
+1333 ASWTGVGDASAKIT
-1347 VKCNDTHLDKK
+1347 VKRGDTHLEKTVVQDG
-1358 VEQSSNGRLT
+1358 NGKLT
-1368 YTVDINPNGLTL
+1368 YTVEINPDGLNL
-1380 NPKSTVI
+1380 NPKSPDI

-1407 IKLYDYTEERD
+1407 IKLYDNTEKQYTA
-1418 TDDYTLTT
+1418 DYTLTT
-1426 DEKKEDSEVTH
+1426 DEKKEDRQVTH

-1446 GKHYKFIYTYIVD
+1446 GKHYTFTYTYLVD
-1459 RSQVNSTENVT
+1459 RSQVNSDENVT
-1470 AENKARVTAVWQE
+1470 AQNKARVTAVWQE
-1483 ASKETIKSSAG
+1483 AKNETIKSSAG
-1494 GGSVGSKDGKL
+1494 GGSVGAKDGEL
-1505 TLYKVDKNSENKVLQ
+1505 TLYKVDKNSENKVLK
-1520 GAEFKL
+1520 GAVFAL
-1526 TAYNNQNSSWDT
+1526 TAYDQKSGSWNT
-1538 AQTVTATTDENG
+1538 AQKVTASTDENG
-1550 EITFVPKAETNTAS
+1550 EITFVPKTGTNEAS

-1571 TLYKLVETRAPNGY
+1571 TLYKLVETEAPNGY

-1594 IWMKDDASVQK
+1594 IWMQNDASEQA
-1605 KQEEAYKTATGKTK
+1605 KQEEAYKTATGKGK
-1619 ETDDVD
+1619 ETEKVD

-1635 YFQTSHSYER
+1635 YFQTRHSYEQ

-1654 EFEKVWADE
+1654 ELQKVWADE
-1663 NGKIMSSPPDGVTKI
+1663 DGKIMSSPPDGVTAI
-1678 QLNVYKYTEP
+1678 QLNVYQYTEAE
-1688 VFDKSTAEVQT
+1688 FNKDTAKFVKT

-1712 LLTDSDKNTRY
+1712 LLKDSNENTRY

-1730 PAGYQV
+1730 PNGYKV
-1736 TYTNN
+1736 TYKNRVG
-1741 AKEQTQLGY
+1741 EQTQLDY

-1769 YKNWCDQNGTPTS
+1769 YKNWYDQNGTQTS
-1782 NSTVPGISVTLHGK
+1782 STVKEISVTLHGK
-1796 PKAGVVGQETT
+1796 PKDGMTGGNTT
-1807 QTATLTAAGSWK
+1807 QTATLTAERGWK
-1819 HVFENL
+1819 HVFEGL

-1840 FTVSYSYPEGSSK
+1840 FTVSYSYPEGSSD
-1853 ITGVAPGGTV
+1853 VAPGGTV
-1863 TITNTKASTYELPS
+1863 TITNTEASTYELPS

-1911 GKSDSCSSDPG
+1911 GEE
-1922 NKPNVG
+1922 
-1928 K
+1928 

>member
-1 MEMKNRFQEAIQN
+1 MGMKNRFQEAIQN
-14 VQRQRHLARRSL
+14 VQRQRHLARRSV

-71 YIEGTEPVCGYE
+71 YIEGTEPICGYE

-91 MDLADDAGDG
+91 MDSADDAGDG
-101 DSSAADWDEAGS
+101 DASAADWDEAGS
-113 EPESEPATQEEPE
+113 EPESEPVTQEEPEPE
-126 VVLHHHTSDC
+126 VVLHHHTADC
-136 YEEEEVLTCGIESDH
+136 YEEEEELTCGIESDH

-193 KTDDGAALYDMDENN
+193 KTDDGAALYDMDENS
-208 AEESDFA
+208 AEESDSA
-215 GESETVADP
+215 EEPETVADP
-224 EPEKEATKP
+224 EPEQEATKP

-247 HTDECYGKVLIC
+247 HTAECYGKVLIC

-265 HTADCLVNPNAEID
+265 HTAACLVNPNAEID
-279 AEYDAKTPDR
+279 AEYDAKTPER
-289 TDADWAED
+289 TSVDWAQD

-347 CLYHAGVPQDVIPQY
+347 CLYHAGVPQDIIPQY

-430 DVATGYEPDGE
+430 DVATGYESDGE

-450 SVALNDV
+450 SVALSEV

-472 DLMDEDEEAQK
+472 DLMEEDEEAQK
-483 VGSNVIDLVDENKE
+483 VGSNVIYLVGKDKK
-497 LNKTAFKSFQVAAQ
+497 LNETDFKSFEVAAQ
-511 YKSGKTDK
+511 YKYGPK
-519 DWTNVT
+519 DSDWADIKD
-525 NDYVFHEGDS
+525 DYVFREGDS

-542 SLNPDSFK
+542 SLKPDSFI
-550 DKDGNTLCDT
+550 DKDGKTLCDT

-575 GVLTDPEGKVVGTLK
+575 GVLTDPEGNVVGTLK

-597 TIHFKDLGAFD
+597 TIHFDDLGKFD
-608 LEKPVNFWFTAL
+608 LTKPVKFWFTAQ
-620 ATCSGENLEQKITFP
+620 ATCSGEDLKQEITFP
-635 GTGTTVT
+635 GTGTTIM

-648 IHAEKERLTEN
+648 IHAKKELLTKD
-659 IQYEKGN
+659 IQYDKNGN

-673 TVSSENGTEG
+673 TVSSENGTAGTVKIE
-683 KVEIKDEIADGKNL
+683 DQIADWKNL
-697 YGTYSGFVLKKYTDE
+697 YGTYSDFALKKYSSKTDQ
-712 TDKTGETITVNPTI
+712 TGKSIDVNPTI
-726 TNPASGAPEKAET
+726 TNPASGAPAKADTHFE
-739 KFVIDDLD
+739 INNLD

-752 QRYELTYRYQLSRDL
+752 ERYVLTYRYQLSRTL
-767 SKNGKLSGDIG
+767 SKNGKLSGSIG
-778 NKVTATDKGNNK
+778 NKVTATDNGNNE
-790 QDTDTN
+790 TN
-796 SQSFSDRIVKSSN
+796 SDDAPNNFLDRIEKSSS
-809 YDSVTRKV
+809 YDSVRRKV

-823 RNPGKQNLSDYVI
+823 RNPGKQNLSGYVV
-836 TDKITDSAA
+836 TDEIQNSAA
-845 KIDVSTVK
+845 KIDKNTVK

-859 EDACDT
+859 EDACEAEIPD
-865 VISGGTLKMADGNQ
+865 GTLTMKTGDQ
-879 GFTYTFPTINERD
+879 GFTYKFPTINAGD
-892 EKPYYK
+892 VKPYYK

-907 GETSIPNTVTIA
+907 GEESIHNTVTIE
-919 DKNGGDEDHTTA
+919 DEKGGDKDSTEVD
-931 NGNIQDDGAFFKTTG
+931 GNIKESG
-946 GNTALQ
+946 GLIKSITALQ
-952 DAGNGLKKAT
+952 DAGNGLQKAT

-976 EVTISDTFQPA
+976 TVTISDTFQPA
-987 KYDNGQTAEHYAL
+987 TYGNGQTAEHYAL

-1012 GQKGAMEVYLDND
+1012 GQKGAMEVYLDNND
-1025 NAIYRPQHWGHFND
+1025 AIYRPQHWGKLND
-1039 GITVTYKFQTTS
+1039 GITVTYKFQTAS
-1051 GEERIESTAV
+1051 GVESIESTAV

-1067 ELKVTGFRVTVKSVK
+1067 ELKVTGFSVTVSSKK
-1082 GIRKINIGNSGLGTG
+1082 GIRKINIGNTGSGTG
-1097 YTTYVDVSNA
+1097 YTTYVDVSKV
-1107 PEDVPCTIQNNA
+1107 PEDVSCSIKNSA
-1119 HLDGFKDQP
+1119 HLDGFADVSKEY
-1128 ATYPYKKEK
+1128 TYKKDK
-1137 APEEKEEIVKQVADD
+1137 APEEKEEIVKQVAYD
-1152 AGQNYTKD
+1152 AGQSYTDD

-1176 YKISLKPAKGRNEI
+1176 YKISLKPAKGRKEI

-1199 LVYNPD
+1199 LVYDPN

-1210 GYKRSAAQAVFSEK
+1210 GYKRSAAQAVFSNK
-1224 FPSSGYVQADGT
+1224 STSNGFVQADGT
-1236 IDDTLG
+1236 VNGALG
-1242 SKIYWQ
+1242 SKIYWN
-1248 ADETPVYWWD
+1248 ADGEPVYWWENHD
-1258 DHAGLNG
+1258 GFAG
-1265 FDLTAPENFTVTQ
+1265 FDLTDPKNFTVTQ
-1278 SADGKTLIFTIKNLD
+1278 SADGKKLIFTIKNLD
-1293 RIPDKVKEKCQTIG
+1293 KIPDTVKVKAEERGYQTIG
-1307 IFYALQLTQDTD
+1307 IFYALQLTQDAD
-1319 WANKLESSKVYQNT
+1319 WKNQLESSKVYQNT
-1333 ANWTGVGETSAKIT
+1333 ASWTDVDDASAKIT
-1347 VKCNDTHLDKK
+1347 VKRGDTHLNKT

-1368 YTVDINPNGLTL
+1368 YTVDINPDGLNL
-1380 NPKSTVI
+1380 NPKSNEI

-1396 KRGTATLDRSS
+1396 KHGTAILDRSS
-1407 IKLYDYTEERD
+1407 IKLHDCTENKD
-1418 TDDYTLTT
+1418 TEDYTLTT
-1426 DEKKEDSEVTH
+1426 DEKKEDSQVTH

-1446 GKHYKFIYTYIVD
+1446 GKHYTFTYTYIVD
-1459 RSQVNSTENVT
+1459 RSQVYSNDEVT
-1470 AENKARVTAVWQE
+1470 AKNKARITAVWQE
-1483 ASKETIKSSAG
+1483 ASDKKITSSAG
-1494 GGSVGSKDGKL
+1494 GGSVGSKDGEL

-1550 EITFVPKAETNTAS
+1550 EITFVPKAGANETS

-1571 TLYKLVETRAPNGY
+1571 TLYKLVETKAPNGY

-1594 IWMKDDASVQK
+1594 IWMQNDASEQAKQK
-1605 KQEEAYKTATGKTK
+1605 EAYKTATGKGK
-1619 ETDDVD
+1619 ETDAVG
-1625 ADVTSYKDVT
+1625 ADVTNYKDVT
-1635 YFQTSHSYER
+1635 YFQTGRSYER
-1645 KFTNAPKQL
+1645 KFTNAPMQL

-1663 NGKIMSSPPDGVTKI
+1663 DGKITAPPDGVTEI
-1678 QLNVYKYTEP
+1678 QLKVYKYTG
-1688 VFDKSTAEVQT
+1688 TAFNKDTATLEQT
-1699 VTLNTG
+1699 VKLNTG
-1705 NDWREKL
+1705 NLWRETL
-1712 LLTDSDKNTRY
+1712 LLKDSDEHTRY
-1723 YVEEVDV
+1723 YVEEVNV
-1730 PAGYQV
+1730 PNGYKV
-1736 TYTNN
+1736 TYTNR

-1769 YKNWCDQNGTPTS
+1769 YKNWCDQNGTQTS
-1782 NSTVPGISVTLHGK
+1782 NSTVTEISVTLHGK
-1796 PKAGVVGQETT
+1796 PKGGMAGEETKRIV
-1807 QTATLTAAGSWK
+1807 TLKAVDGWK
-1819 HVFENL
+1819 HVFEGL
-1825 NPDYLYTVEESPIPG
+1825 NPDYLYTVEESLIPG
-1840 FTVSYSYPEGSSK
+1840 FTVSYSYPEGSSN
-1853 ITGVAPGGTV
+1853 VAPGGTV
-1863 TITNTKASTYELPS
+1863 TITNTEAPTYELPS

-1911 GKSDSCSSDPG
+1911 GEE
-1922 NKPNVG
+1922 
-1928 K
+1928 

>member
-14 VQRQRHLARRSL
+14 VQRQRHLARRSV

-83 EGEIVEET
+83 EGEIVEEA

-113 EPESEPATQEEPE
+113 EPESEPATQEEPEPE

-193 KTDDGAALYDMDENN
+193 KTDDGAALYDMDENS

-247 HTDECYGKVLIC
+247 HTEECYGKVLIC
-259 GKEEHE
+259 GKEEHT
-265 HTADCLVNPNAEID
+265 HTAECLVNPNAEID
-279 AEYDAKTPDR
+279 AEYDAKTPAR

-297 MVLVARSQLGY
+297 MVLVAKSQLGY

-339 WDSTFVAY
+339 WDCTFVAY
-347 CLYHAGVPQDVIPQY
+347 CLYHAGVPQDIIPQY
-362 ASISALRGEL
+362 ASISALRGAL
-372 ARMNSEYYT
+372 ARMNSAYYG
-381 DDPQDFASILPGD
+381 DDPQDFGGILPGD
-394 IVMYKNAEGRET
+394 IVMYKNSDAHET
-406 IGVVSDAA
+406 IGVVSDVA
-414 VDEETDL
+414 VDDESGL

-430 DVATGYEPDGE
+430 DVATGCESDGE

-450 SVALNDV
+450 SVALSEV

-483 VGSNVIDLVDENKE
+483 VGSNVIYLLDENNE
-497 LNKTAFKSFQVAAQ
+497 LNKTAFKSFEVAAQ
-511 YKSGKTDK
+511 YKSGKTDS
-519 DWTNVT
+519 DWTDVT
-525 NDYVFHEGDS
+525 NGYVFQEGDS
-535 IRVNGTL
+535 IRVKGTL
-542 SLNPDSFK
+542 SLNPDSFR
-550 DKDGNTLCDT
+550 KDGNTLCDT
-560 IVWKSGLTLAKALDD
+560 IVWKSGLKLAKALDD
-575 GVLTDPEGKVVGTLK
+575 GVLTDPYENPVGTLK
-590 VTENGVA
+590 VTVDGVA
-597 TIHFKDLGAFD
+597 TIQFTDLGAFD
-608 LEKPVNFWFTAL
+608 LEKPVKFWFTAL
-620 ATCSGENLEQKITFP
+620 ATCSGEGLEQKITFP

-648 IHAEKERLTEN
+648 IHAKKELLTKD
-659 IQYEKGN
+659 IQYDEKGN

-673 TVSSENGTEG
+673 TVSSENGTADTVKIE
-683 KVEIKDEIADGKNL
+683 DQIADGTKL
-697 YGTYSGFVLKKYTDE
+697 YGTYSNFALKKYTGE

-726 TNPASGAPEKAET
+726 TNPAKGAPSGAQT
-739 KFVIDDLD
+739 NFVIDNLD

-767 SKNGKLSGDIG
+767 STDKKLSGWIG
-778 NKVTATDKGNNK
+778 NNVIATDNGNGEFSP
-790 QDTDTN
+790 DETSTN
-796 SQSFSDRIVKSSN
+796 FLDRIKKESN

-823 RNPGKQNLSDYVI
+823 RNPGKQNLSGYVI
-836 TDKITDSAA
+836 KDEIQKSAA
-845 KIDVSTVK
+845 KIDKDTVK

-859 EDACDT
+859 EDACET
-865 VISGGTLKMADGNQ
+865 EIPGGTLEMTNGNQ

-907 GETSIPNTVTIA
+907 GETSIHNTVTIA
-919 DKNGGDEDHTTA
+919 DKNGGDKDSTMA
-931 NGNIQDDGAFFKTTG
+931 DGNIQESGGLSKTTG
-946 GNTALQ
+946 GNTALK
-952 DAGNGLKKAT
+952 DAGNGRQKAT

-987 KYDNGQTAEHYAL
+987 TYGNGQTAEHYAL

-1025 NAIYRPQHWGHFND
+1025 NAIYRPQHWGKFND
-1039 GITVTYKFQTTS
+1039 GITVTYTFQTAS
-1051 GEERIESTAV
+1051 GEQNIESTAV
-1061 PTAEQR
+1061 PTEEQR
-1067 ELKVTGFRVTVKSVK
+1067 ALKVTGFRVTVSSVK
-1082 GIRKINIGNSGLGTG
+1082 GIRKINIGNTGLGTG
-1097 YTTYVDVSNA
+1097 YTTYVDVSNV
-1107 PEDVPCTIQNNA
+1107 PEEVPCTIQNKA
-1119 HLDGFKDQP
+1119 HLEGWGDKS
-1128 ATYPYKKEK
+1128 AEYPYKKEK

-1199 LVYNPD
+1199 LVYDP
-1205 ATNPS
+1205 AHK
-1210 GYKRSAAQAVFSEK
+1210 YSAAQAVFSEK
-1224 FPSSGYVQADGT
+1224 SPSSGKVKYDGT

-1242 SKIYWQ
+1242 SKIYWKT
-1248 ADETPVYWWD
+1248 DGTPVYSWENHD
-1258 DHAGLNG
+1258 GLKG

-1278 SADGKTLIFTIKNLD
+1278 STDGKTLTFTIKNLD
-1293 RIPDKVKEKCQTIG
+1293 QIPDKVKESYQTIG

-1319 WANKLESSKVYQNT
+1319 WENQLESSKVYQNT
-1333 ANWTGVGETSAKIT
+1333 ASWTGVDDASAKIT
-1347 VKCNDTHLDKK
+1347 VKRDDTHLEKT
-1358 VEQSSNGRLT
+1358 VVQSGNGKLT
-1368 YTVDINPNGLTL
+1368 YTVEINPKELNL
-1380 NPKSTVI
+1380 NPKSNEI

-1407 IKLYDYTEERD
+1407 IKLYDNTEKQD
-1418 TDDYTLTT
+1418 TEDYTLTT
-1426 DEKKEDSEVTH
+1426 DEEKDGSEVTH

-1446 GKHYKFIYTYIVD
+1446 GRHYTFTYTYIVD
-1459 RSQVNSTENVT
+1459 RSQVDSKVDVT
-1470 AENKARVTAVWQE
+1470 AENKARITAVWQE
-1483 ASKETIKSSAG
+1483 ADDEAIKSSAG
-1494 GGSVGSKDGKL
+1494 GGSVGSKDGEL
-1505 TLYKVDKNSENKVLQ
+1505 TLYKVDKNSENKVLS
-1520 GAEFKL
+1520 GAVFEL
-1526 TAYNNQNSSWDT
+1526 TAYNKQNGSWNT
-1538 AQTVTATTDENG
+1538 AQTVTARTDENG
-1550 EITFVPKAETNTAS
+1550 KITFVPKTGANETS
-1564 KVYVSVD
+1564 KVYVSAD
-1571 TLYKLVETRAPNGY
+1571 TLYKLVETKAPNGY

-1594 IWMKDDASVQK
+1594 IWMQNDASAQAKQK
-1605 KQEEAYKTATGKTK
+1605 EAYITATGKSK
-1619 ETDDVD
+1619 ETDMVD
-1625 ADVTSYKDVT
+1625 ENVTSYKNVT
-1635 YFQTSHSYER
+1635 YFQTGHSYER
-1645 KFTNAPKQL
+1645 KFTNAPMQL

-1663 NGKIMSSPPDGVTKI
+1663 NGKIMSPPDGVKEI
-1678 QLNVYKYTEP
+1678 QLKVYKYTGAE
-1688 VFDKSTAEVQT
+1688 FDKDKATSVQT
-1699 VTLNTG
+1699 VTLNMG

-1712 LLTDSDKNTRY
+1712 LLTDSNENTRY
-1723 YVEEVDV
+1723 YVEEVNV
-1730 PAGYQV
+1730 PNGYKV
-1736 TYTNN
+1736 TYTNRVG
-1741 AKEQTQLGY
+1741 EQTQLGY

-1782 NSTVPGISVTLHGK
+1782 STVEQISVTLHGK
-1796 PKAGVVGQETT
+1796 PKDGVAGDETT
-1807 QTATLTAAGSWK
+1807 ETVKLTAKGGWK

-1840 FTVSYSYPEGSSK
+1840 FTVSYSYPEGSGET
-1853 ITGVAPGGTV
+1853 TGVAPGGTV
-1863 TITNTKASTYELPS
+1863 TITNTEAPTYELPS

-1911 GKSDSCSSDPG
+1911 GEE
-1922 NKPNVG
+1922 
-1928 K
+1928 